1 MELTCT
7 AVLFDV
13 DGTLV
18 DSAASM
24 ERAWRVWAAEYGVDI
39 DTLLRVHH
47 GMRTTETVALFLPPA
62 VRAAAA
68 ERMDALELADDADI
82 VPIPGAARL
91 LAGLPPDRWAVVTS
105 GSVPLATSRMAAAG
119 LPWPAVAVTAE
130 SIAEGKPD
138 PSCYLLAASLLDA
151 PPARC
156 LVVED
161 APAGVRAG
169 KAAGATVLGLT
180 TSHPAPA
187 LDGADYVLPS
197 LEAVRMEPVDGG
209 IRVTLGD

>member
-13 DGTLV
+13 DGTLL
-18 DSAASM
+18 DSTAAV

-39 DTLLRVHH
+39 DALLRNHH
-47 GMRTTETVALFLPPA
+47 GVRTEETVAYFLPPELREAA
-62 VRAAAA
+62 VARL
-68 ERMDALELADDADI
+68 DALELADDGDI

-105 GSVPLATSRMAAAG
+105 GMVPLATSRMAAAG
-119 LPWPAVAVTAE
+119 LPWPPVAVTAE
-130 SIAEGKPD
+130 SIPAGKPD
-138 PSCYLLAASLLDA
+138 PACYLLAASKLGV
-151 PPARC
+151 PATGC

-180 TSHPAPA
+180 TSHPAAA

-197 LEAVRMEPVDGG
+197 LAAVRMEAVDGG
-209 IRVTLGD
+209 VRVTLGD